1 MMKCKILLL
10 LFFCLIGLGAQA
22 QVPSNTIGL
31 NPYRLKWN
39 QINTDKVQVVFP
51 RGLEAQG
58 QRVANLVH
66 YMWDNGNESIGN
78 RMKKV
83 SIFLQNQ
90 STVPNAFVT
99 VGPFR
104 SEFYLTPPQFNDYG
118 MLSWVDLLTI
128 HEYRHVKQFS
138 NANRGITRLVKTVL
152 GSWAWGGMAGT
163 AMPRWYWE
171 GDAVGAETALS
182 NGGRGRLPQ
191 FDMEYKSLILSNK
204 RYGYE
209 KAQATSLRDFVP
221 NHYNLG
227 YYMTTFAR
235 RRFGEDIWQKTTEDA
250 VRYRGL
256 FYPLSRSLN
265 RRTGFR
271 TPELYRAMR
280 QDLDSMW
287 KAEAQKLELTP
298 STKKNQLKKDR
309 FTSYQFPFYMEDGSI
324 VAEKS
329 SFNQIRTYYRIY
341 PDGREVRLTQPGIN
355 VESNATLSVSNNL
368 LCWAEFGYGE
378 RWGYQN
384 FSVIRTYS
392 MINQKKYKLSSRSR
406 YFAPALSSR
415 ADKIVAVEIKESLD
429 NQLVILNT
437 QSGEVIKKLPNP
449 DSLLLSYPRWSDD
462 DQHLIAVA
470 LKNEK
475 QWLVKINAETGTY
488 ANLIPPSTYQISY
501 PCVKGDYVY
510 FSGAH
515 TGINNIFAV
524 KMGESDLYQVTSVSL
539 GAFQPAVS
547 KDGNKLIYS
556 EFTAMGYDLMEMEL
570 KPDTWKKW
578 TPVSSSPSEIT
589 YYKSIAE
596 QEGGSITQKAG
607 SQRFEVK
614 KYNKWSGL
622 INPHS
627 ILPYFLPPVTGVRL
641 LMDNKFSTLSGE
653 LAAYY
658 NNNEKEMTYSANL
671 SYAELYPIINV
682 GYDYGQRSRSNLDFA
697 ALAPNDTTVFVR
709 SYTARWTESDFSVG
723 LALPFNLTKGTFFQ
737 NLRLRADYHW
747 INLETD
753 NLNERVNNF
762 TPDTIRLRR
771 PDNVNRFRNLFN
783 RRLATQNIQA
793 LDLQFRFSTFQRT
806 ALQNIL
812 PRWGF
817 LLDIRQR
824 QTLNGGQN
832 QGKVFNFRSD
842 LYIPGFMRNHNF
854 YVNFAYQRENFLDV
868 YKFRNFFFYPRGT
881 GSVSSD
887 EITKIGF
894 NYSLPLLYPDMA
906 ISSLAFIKRIK
917 ANFFY
922 DFAQANLTSWRPFI
936 PRQDNISSMGVELT
950 FDVRFLR
957 LIEADLGFRYSY
969 VPNAR
974 YTPNGQNH
982 QFQFLLFRLGI

>member
-1 MMKCKILLL
+1 MKYKLL
-10 LFFCLIGLGAQA
+10 LFLFFGLLCLSAKA
-22 QVPSNTIGL
+22 QVPSNNIGL

-66 YMWDNGNESIGN
+66 YMWQNGNESIGN

-209 KAQATSLRDFVP
+209 KAQSTSLRDFVP

-235 RRFGEDIWQKTTEDA
+235 RKFGEDIWQKVTDDA
-250 VRYRGL
+250 VRCRGL

-265 RRTGFR
+265 KRTGFR

-298 STKKNQLKKDR
+298 STQKNLKKKDR
-309 FTSYQFPFYMEDGSI
+309 FTSYQFPFYLEDGSI
-324 VAEKS
+324 VCEKS
-329 SFNQIRTYYRIY
+329 SFNQIRTYYRLY
-341 PDGREVRLTQPGIN
+341 PDGREEMLTLPGIN
-355 VESNATLSVSNNL
+355 VESNATLSVSNSL

-392 MINQKKYKLSSRSR
+392 LINQKKYKLSSRSR
-406 YFAPALSSR
+406 YFAPSLSPR

-429 NQLVILNT
+429 NQLVTLNA
-437 QSGEVIKKLPNP
+437 QSGEVIKKIANS
-449 DSLLLSYPRWSDD
+449 DSLLFSYPRWTDD
-462 DQHLIAVA
+462 GKFIVAIA

-475 QWLVKINAETGTY
+475 QWLVKIDAETGTY
-488 ANLIPPSTYQISY
+488 ENLIPPSTYQISY
-501 PCVKGDYVY
+501 PCPAGDYVY

-524 KMGESDLYQVTSVSL
+524 KLGESDIYQVTSVKL

-547 KDGNKLIYS
+547 KDGKKLIYS
-556 EFTAMGYDLMEMEL
+556 EFTAMGHDLMEADL
-570 KPDTWKKW
+570 KPETWKKW
-578 TPVSSSPSEIT
+578 TPDLPSPSEIT
-589 YYKSIAE
+589 YYKTIAE

-607 SQRFEVK
+607 NQTFEVK

-627 ILPYFLPPVTGVRL
+627 ILPYFLPPVTGVRV

-682 GYDYGQRSRSNLDFA
+682 GFDYGRRSRSLQDVRF
-697 ALAPNDTTVFVR
+697 PTDTTIYYNTYAAEWLEQDV
-709 SYTARWTESDFSVG
+709 SVG
-723 LALPFNLTKGTFFQ
+723 LSLPFNLTKGTFFQ
-737 NLRLRADYHW
+737 NLRLSATYHF
-747 INLETD
+747 INLTTQNQAQD
-753 NLNERVNNF
+753 FRDGRIERGTAPQINS
-762 TPDTIRLRR
+762 LRR
-771 PDNVNRFRNLFN
+771 FASVPIKSENMQ
-783 RRLATQNIQA
+783 T
-793 LDLQFRFSTFQRT
+793 LDLRMRFSSFQRT

-812 PRWGF
+812 PRWGLNTELRYQTTVNEQNNEGEIF
-817 LLDIRQR
+817 YGRLDVYMPGLL
-824 QTLNGGQN
+824 
-832 QGKVFNFRSD
+832 
-842 LYIPGFMRNHNF
+842 RNHNF
-854 YVNFAYQRENFLDV
+854 YVNTAHQREIFANN
-868 YKFRNFFFYPRGT
+868 YKFRNLFFYPRGYQT
-881 GSVSSD
+881 SPIAD
-887 EITKIGF
+887 NINKIGF
-894 NYSLPLLYPDMA
+894 NYSFPLFYPDMA
-906 ISSLAFIKRIK
+906 VGSLAFIKRIK
-917 ANFFY
+917 ANLFY
-922 DFAQANLTSWRPFI
+922 DYAVARTNDSSFFNVNNSM
-936 PRQDNISSMGVELT
+936 ISTGVEIT

-969 VPNAR
+969 LLSSR
-974 YTPNGQNH
+974 YALGQPH